1 MIRCAARLAVAA
13 CAAAVLARL
22 AVPRSRTA
30 AVWMHA
36 RSKVGVATM
45 TVAVARVKKPAR
57 LEEAGI
63 AVRRVI
69 AGIYFVAAGVCG
81 HRTRAEAEGT
91 VSGWT
96 SHAR

>member
-22 AVPRSRTA
+22 AVPRSGAA

-63 AVRRVI
+63 AHNNITYIVTPVVI
-69 AGIYFVAAGVCG
+69 HGAVSNSGVA
-81 HRTRAEAEGT
+81 
-91 VSGWT
+91 S
-96 SHAR
+96 S